1 MEIYMTTQELVDNK
15 TKKVIECGSLI
26 LFEDEKRKNAA
37 VTNGY
42 VREVNVITIEA
53 PGDTPEEA
61 PGDTPEEAPGDTP
74 ENIDEL
80 SVAKLKALAIA
91 KGVDVPKG
99 AKKAE
104 LVNLL
109 K

>member
-42 VREVNVITIEA
+42 VRKVNVITIEA
-53 PGDTPEEA
+53 PGDTPE
-61 PGDTPEEAPGDTP
+61 
-74 ENIDEL
+74 NIDAL

>member
-15 TKKVIECGSLI
+15 TKKIIECGSLI

-42 VREVNVITIEA
+42 VRKVNVITIEA
-53 PGDTPEEA
+53 PEDTPEEA
-61 PGDTPEEAPGDTP
+61 LEEAP
-74 ENIDEL
+74 ENINEL
-80 SVAKLKALAIA
+80 SVAELKALAVA

-109 K
+109 Q

>member
-42 VREVNVITIEA
+42 VRKVNVITI
-53 PGDTPEEA
+53 EA

-80 SVAKLKALAIA
+80 SVAELKALAIA